1 MDDQSQDQKD
11 AQGGQ
16 SGAGYGDQGQGDLA
30 PADGGGMDSSGGHG
44 GSGSEGGSG
53 QPEGVPGDQSI
64 QRSETIE
71 AEDIEFEIDRDGI
84 DVDDA

>member
-1 MDDQSQDQKD
+1 MDDRSQNQKD

-30 PADGGGMDSSGGHG
+30 PADGGGIDSSGGQ
-44 GSGSEGGSG
+44 GGSG

-71 AEDIEFEIDRDGI
+71 AEDIEFEADRDGI
-84 DVDDA
+84 DTDDA